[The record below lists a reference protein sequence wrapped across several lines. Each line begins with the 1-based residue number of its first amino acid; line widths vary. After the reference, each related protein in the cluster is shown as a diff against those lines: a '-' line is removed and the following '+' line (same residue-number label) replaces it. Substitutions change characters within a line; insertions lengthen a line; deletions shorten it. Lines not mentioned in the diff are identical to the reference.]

1 MKRMAIVA
9 AIGMASSTLWAAT
22 LTVQNF
28 DDDLATVYVND
39 VATTNGQ
46 KVAVDGSVKIEL
58 RDFRNDYYFRYA
70 PASQTDRTLAL
81 DCWEGVPEGYEKA
94 NPATFDVG
102 GDLTITPNVDVK
114 GFCWTL
120 DTETRRIDDGHFCWG
135 CGGTASNYKNDAL
148 RTIRLG
154 VCVTNWWVTEENS
167 RVVDHVL
174 DCVERVRYDGKNY
187 TICGLYESY
196 CFNYSRVGTLV
207 VPPKCGFYVTNLTY
221 GDKNYAF
228 VTNVV
233 GFYDLTTAEI
243 GDATFFRPCAG
254 FSGPATNVVP
264 RRVVKVG
271 TSWPFGNVDI
281 IGEMLLES
289 IKTIGW
295 GGFAGHKQLTSVRFM
310 SSDLTSIGDTAFN
323 GCTALTDVT
332 FAGSLSKWTTL
343 SATAFDKTVTNYTF
357 FVNPPGRSI
366 LDNMLSAHAS
376 SDGAHLARLIVDPS
390 LAKWWSHVSEPKE
403 TEVGAGLPENCM
415 GVYVTA
421 AGDRKAWVVGTTPLG
436 GILLV
441 GDMSMVENDGFVPR
455 TGLEIGSRVVLEAP
469 DGYDQCKLQHIING
483 QWDTYDTISGSSVNY
498 EHEGQLTRAVWGI
511 DGAVLRT
518 NVVAYGGHVTTEL
531 VSGEEVSPGI
541 YKKGSVVRLT
551 ASGSATHPTSH
562 FIGWT
567 SGIDAAQAGE
577 ASVEVTLNDDLDAT
591 ADFYPD
597 EWTYTS
603 ATQISDGEW
612 TVTSSTLTGDELSIN
627 NVSGGQNGILC
638 LDLSLPV
645 HPANDQE
652 TTYVFTALNCR
663 PDSARRLKLG
673 TRFYFFKGQHY
684 TDSTILED
692 IFGLG
697 ASSVINFPYAFLCR
711 CSGSPLHAKVYEAND
726 FVPPGLQTMDAA
738 CDLSG
743 APYLKGTL
751 ELNAAKTFYDDVN
764 KRANAFGGLNALLWN
779 TTLDV
784 GVTNLLLTTE
794 EPTNI
799 PDVFSKAHV
808 ESVTLGMT
816 NLLVV
821 SSDAFY
827 RYLDK
832 GNYWSTIKDLTFLAH
847 APTASALDN
856 ILYFSG
862 NTNTTIYCS
871 KFAPGWKQLRMA
883 NYTQQPEWPARPA
896 GTWGMYQ
903 TTTGYPGHVQVRRF
917 YLVQKDSK
925 YDKRNGFAVILK

>member
-1 MKRMAIVA
+1 MKKLIAVAMVA
-9 AIGMASSTLWAAT
+9 ACAAAQAAT
-22 LTVQNF
+22 LTVRNF
-28 DDDLATVYVND
+28 DDDLATVYVNG

-46 KVAVDGSVKIEL
+46 QVVVGSSVMIEL
-58 RDFRNDYYFRYA
+58 KDFRNDYYFRYA
-70 PASQTDRTLAL
+70 PASQEDRTLAL

-94 NPATFDVG
+94 NPATFDVD

-120 DTETRRIDDGHFCWG
+120 DTATMRIDDGHFCWG
-135 CGGTASNYKNDAL
+135 CSGNASQYKNDAQ

-167 RVVDHVL
+167 LVVDHVL
-174 DCVERVRYDGKNY
+174 DCVERVRHDGKNY
-187 TICGLYESY
+187 TICGLYSSY
-196 CFNYSRVGTLV
+196 CFDYSRVGTLV
-207 VPPKCGFYVTNLTY
+207 VPPKCGYYVTNLTY
-221 GDKNYAF
+221 GHKNYAF

-243 GDATFFRPCAG
+243 YDATFCRECAG
-254 FSGPATNVVP
+254 FSGPATNFVP
-264 RRVVKVG
+264 RRAVKLG
-271 TSWPFGNVDI
+271 TYPYMSAKI
-281 IGEMLLES
+281 SGELLLES
-289 IKTIGW
+289 VKTIGSMCFS
-295 GGFAGHKQLTSVRFM
+295 GCNQLTSVRFT
-310 SSDLTSIGDTAFN
+310 SPDLTSIADTAFN
-323 GCTALTDVT
+323 CSGLRDLT
-332 FAGSLSKWTTL
+332 FAGDLSKWTTL
-343 SATAFDKTVTNYTF
+343 HATAFKNTVTNYTF
-357 FVNPPGRSI
+357 LVNPPARSI

-390 LAKWWSHVSEPKE
+390 LAKWWSYVSAPKE

-415 GVYVTA
+415 GVYA
-421 AGDRKAWVVGTTPLG
+421 SGNDRKAWIVGTTPLG

-441 GDMSMVENDGFVPR
+441 GDMSMEGNDGFVPR
-455 TGLEIGSRVVLEAP
+455 TGLEIGSKVVLEAP
-469 DGYDQCKLQHIING
+469 DGYDQCKLQHIVDG
-483 QWDTYDTISGSSVNY
+483 QWVTYETISGTTVNY
-498 EHEGQLTRAVWGI
+498 EHNGELVRAVWGV
-511 DGAVLRT
+511 DGATLRT
-518 NVVAYGGHVTTEL
+518 KVAAYGGTIDVTL
-531 VSGEEVSPGI
+531 VSGSLISDGI

-551 ASGSATHPTSH
+551 ASGAATHPTSH
-562 FIGWT
+562 FNGWT
-567 SGIDAAQAGE
+567 SGVDAAQAGE
-577 ASVEVTLNDDLDAT
+577 ATVEVTLNEDVDAT

-597 EWTYTS
+597 EWIYTN
-603 ATQISDGEW
+603 ATMITDGEW
-612 TVTSSTLTGDELSIN
+612 KITKSALTDGELSVN
-627 NVSGGQNGILC
+627 EASGGQNGTLWI
-638 LDLSLPV
+638 DFSLPV
-645 HPANDQE
+645 HSYDDLE
-652 TTYVFTALNCR
+652 TTYVITAMRCTPAN
-663 PDSARRLKLG
+663 ARKLKFGPEFSTFGG
-673 TRFYFFKGQHY
+673 THFM
-684 TDSTILED
+684 DSTILED
-692 IFGLG
+692 IYGLG
-697 ASSVINFPYAFLCR
+697 ASSVTVFPYAFLCR

-726 FVPPGLQTMDAA
+726 FVPPGLEAIAGA

-751 ELNAAKTFYDDVN
+751 ELNAVKTFDN
-764 KRANAFGGLNALLWN
+764 FGLLNALYWN
-779 TTLDV
+779 TALNV
-784 GVTNLLLTTE
+784 GVTNLLVTAE

-799 PDVFSKAHV
+799 PGIFNKAHA

-925 YDKRNGFAVILK
+925 YDKRNGLAVILK